1 MARDRCLQFTPTPSS
16 SLNEPG
22 THYTKKKVQRTPV
35 PLRPTC
41 ISLNS
46 GTGCLVNSPFS
57 RETKHP
63 LSMRPPTAVC
73 EESTHLSSRLWTQGP
88 FSMGHRVP
96 AQDLWALLAQMLPLP
111 QVHLSQ

>member
-1 MARDRCLQFTPTPSS
+1 MAMDRRLQFAPTLSS

-35 PLRPTC
+35 LLRPTNM
-41 ISLNS
+41 SLNYV
-46 GTGCLVNSPFS
+46 TGCLVNSPFS
-57 RETKHP
+57 RETKRP
-63 LSMRPPTAVC
+63 LSMRAQTEVCGVNPPQLQALDT
-73 EESTHLSSRLWTQGP
+73 WP
-88 FSMGHRVP
+88 HRVP